1 MNLSIVLE
9 HLYIVLTSVL
19 LTIIIGL
26 PLGILA
32 YMKNS
37 VRSVILWTA
46 DILQTIPAL
55 ALLGILMVFL
65 GAGKPT
71 VIIGLILYSLLP
83 VVRNTYLGL
92 KNIDPAIKEVAT
104 GMGMSR
110 WYRLI
115 HVEMPIAFPV
125 IFTGIRIA
133 TVTAVGVAVF
143 GTFVGG
149 GGLGSVIYQGIRIEN
164 MRMILFGTLS
174 LMIMAVLFDSVMAA
188 VEKRLNRQEFKTSST
203 SNKSNGVEPGT

>member
-32 YMKNS
+32 YMKKS

-83 VVRNTYLGL
+83 VVHNTYLGL
-92 KNIDPAIKEVAT
+92 NNIDPAVKEVAT

-188 VEKRLNRQEFKTSST
+188 VEKRLNRQESKTSST